1 MCGHAPRVSA
11 LSARTGACSCFI
23 LPCPSYPPLAFK
35 KPVVLSSWLRAT
47 CTWVWCHRT
56 TVCAFFV
63 TVRAAV
69 IAILAHIC
77 IPAVRFCCRP
87 AVCSRE
93 ERGLKMLCLLQEGGV
108 AAKCSR
114 WAPLNRTLALLFP
127 VRFCVLPIEHAC
139 TCFHEVNANTA
150 AVILAQ
156 GLLAVIQRSVRTFTI
171 DSSNGCENSPALD
184 GEHREGSRKR
194 GEVESMPGI
203 RRVLARSAVSLSGT
217 RGQVG
222 WNRMRCRH
230 DAER

>member
-1 MCGHAPRVSA
+1 MHVGMVSPYHRLCVLCDNACGRY
-11 LSARTGACSCFI
+11 RD
-23 LPCPSYPPLAFK
+23 PCPYLHPCRSLLLPPGCLGK
-35 KPVVLSSWLRAT
+35 
-47 CTWVWCHRT
+47 
-56 TVCAFFV
+56 
-63 TVRAAV
+63 
-69 IAILAHIC
+69 
-77 IPAVRFCCRP
+77 
-87 AVCSRE
+87 
-93 ERGLKMLCLLQEGGV
+93 RGLKMLCLLQEGGV

-114 WAPLNRTLALLFP
+114 WARLNRTLALLFP

-156 GLLAVIQRSVRTFTI
+156 GLLAVIQRSARTFTI
-171 DSSNGCENSPALD
+171 DSSNGCENNPALG